1 MADRRKDGMRIF
13 ILFASAKP
21 MRGSRTLCQRGS
33 NFDKF
38 FFSFFFLFWV
48 NEGREDPNATIR
60 RAIIGLKWRFAGVN
74 NSSTLM
80 NAGFKD
86 LLFSGEPDQYC

>member
-1 MADRRKDGMRIF
+1 MRIF

-21 MRGSRTLCQRGS
+21 MRGFRTLCQRGS

-38 FFSFFFLFWV
+38 FFLFFGGV

-60 RAIIGLKWRFAGVN
+60 RAIIGLKWRFAGVPII
-74 NSSTLM
+74 
-80 NAGFKD
+80 A
-86 LLFSGEPDQYC
+86 QH